1 MADQHLDLRS
11 VTPEALHFADG
22 IEEVLVDVVVLDDSS
37 GLGDRFITPRLLCI
51 GTVLQVKLLEL
62 LSIYRDTE
70 LGFGKMGHA
79 LII

>member
-22 IEEVLVDVVVLDDSS
+22 IEDVLVDVVVFNDSS
-37 GLGDRFITPRLLCI
+37 GLGDRFVTPSLLCI
-51 GTVLQVKLLEL
+51 GTILQVKLLEL

-70 LGFGKMGHA
+70 LGFGKLNHA
-79 LII
+79 PII